1 MTTRRSTRR
10 SSKRCCQADGPPNGK
25 GTSYCK
31 EEEIKSWAGIL
42 AACVVCSIAIAP
54 AHAEWPDHAIR
65 WVVPFGPGGANDLIA
80 RVAADVVSK
89 RLGQPVIIENRPGA
103 GAVIG
108 TAAVAKSAGDG
119 YTFLIGAAGV
129 VTNSLLVKKLAY
141 ADSELVPVGMI
152 AVAPSIIVVHPS
164 IPASNMAEFVAWAK
178 AQGDKGV
185 NWATAG
191 TGSTPHFVAE
201 MIKEATGISLSIVPF
216 RSGNDSVNAVLSNSV
231 PATSEA
237 SIVVLPQ
244 IQAGLLKPIATTYN
258 KRISAYPSLPTTAEQ
273 GYPTVKIGHW
283 AGLLAPVGTPQPIID
298 KMNAEL
304 QAALK
309 TAEARDRLTP
319 IGIETAGGSVANFV
333 AFITSERQRLG
344 ALAAVAKM

>member
-1 MTTRRSTRR
+1 
-10 SSKRCCQADGPPNGK
+10 
-25 GTSYCK
+25 
-31 EEEIKSWAGIL
+31 
-42 AACVVCSIAIAP
+42 
-54 AHAEWPDHAIR
+54 
-65 WVVPFGPGGANDLIA
+65 
-80 RVAADVVSK
+80 
-89 RLGQPVIIENRPGA
+89 VIIENRPGA
-103 GAVIG
+103 GAVVG
-108 TAAVAKSAGDG
+108 TTAVAKSAGDG
-119 YTFLIGAAGV
+119 YTFLIGGTGV
-129 VTNSLLVKKLAY
+129 ITNSLLVKKLAY

-244 IQAGLLKPIATTYN
+244 IQAGLLKPIATTYEQ
-258 KRISAYPSLPTTAEQ
+258 RISTYPSLTTTSEQ
-273 GYPTVKIGHW
+273 GFPTVRIGHW
-283 AGLLAPVGTPQPIID
+283 AGLFAPRDTPQLIIQR
-298 KMNAEL
+298 MNAEL
-304 QAALK
+304 QLALE

-344 ALAAVAKM
+344 ALAAVAKMGDEQ